1 MADDRDFIVVRTGA
15 GRALA
20 AAGMPE
26 KVLVRLL
33 RDPEALLRR
42 HFDRPVKL
50 DHGSVIVEADLPF
63 ADGPVHVAL
72 KQYRPRNRWKAFCGL
87 LRRSRARRAWELART
102 LVDRQIDTARP
113 LMMCEPRS
121 RRRSYLATEWIAMAE
136 NLHLFGWRL
145 ADHPIDARLRSAARC
160 AASLG
165 RLIGRMHARGIAH
178 RDLKAANLL
187 VVDREHES
195 PTYLIDVD
203 GARVGRRVTPRRR
216 AADLARLA
224 AGLDAH
230 PWVSRT
236 VCCRFLRA
244 YIAQFPSGTVPW
256 KPLWHDIVVRRRR
269 IVLAKRRRG
278 RRVL

>member
-1 MADDRDFIVVRTGA
+1 MA
-15 GRALA
+15 
-20 AAGMPE
+20 
-26 KVLVRLL
+26 VRLL

-50 DHGSVIVEADLPF
+50 DHGSVIVEAELPF

-72 KQYRPRNRWKAFCGL
+72 KQYRPRNRWKAFSGL
-87 LRRSRARRAWELART
+87 FRRSRARRAWELARA

-113 LMMCEPRS
+113 LLMCEPRS
-121 RRRSYLATEWIAMAE
+121 SGRSYLATEWIAASE

-145 ADHPIDARLRSAARC
+145 AECTIDARLRSAGRC

-187 VVDREHES
+187 VVERPEETA
-195 PTYLIDVD
+195 TYLIDVD
-203 GARVGRRVTPRRR
+203 GASIGRRVSPRRR
-216 AADLARLA
+216 ATDLARLA
-224 AGLDAH
+224 AGLEAH

-244 YIAQFPSGTVPW
+244 YAAQFPLGTIAW
-256 KPLWHDIVVRRRR
+256 KSLWHDVAAGSRR